1 MKLASHDSMTYSK
14 PKKWY
19 MYPFQF
25 FARCQ
30 SKTIEEQYE
39 DYGIRYFDLRIK
51 FDEMGCPEFAHGLMT
66 YKEDVHRILHYLND
80 KGEEV
85 QIRLL
90 LETHKEDDLQELY
103 FVCFCETCQ
112 KNFDNLKFHCGRR
125 KFDWKQLYDFKNPE
139 PSLDQ
144 KVSSM
149 TWKIWDDWCPY
160 FYAKH
165 MNKKNIEEGT
175 DKDYLML
182 DFLHIQ

>member
-1 MKLASHDSMTYSK
+1 MKLASHDSMTYLK

-19 MYPFQF
+19 LYPFRF
-25 FARCQ
+25 MSRCQ
-30 SKTIEEQYE
+30 SKTIKEQYE

-51 FDEMGCPEFAHGLMT
+51 FNGVNPEFTHGIMT
-66 YKEDVHRILHYLND
+66 YKCDVNEVLRYLNSHN
-80 KGEEV
+80 EEV

-90 LETHKEDDLQELY
+90 LETTKANKSQESK
-103 FVCFCETCQ
+103 FRAFCQFCEEEY
-112 KNFDNLKFHCGRR
+112 KNLKFHNGRR
-125 KFDWKQLYDFKNPE
+125 KFDWQVVYEFKNPE

-149 TWKIWDDWCPY
+149 TGTILDDWYPEM
-160 FYAKH
+160 YAKK
-165 MNKKNIEEGT
+165 MNHINIQKGT